1 MSIKDMIM
9 SLKIKDL
16 PDMMAISN
24 DTVCSSKLADSLK
37 ASEASM
43 KHLREIVYNNL

>member
-1 MSIKDMIM
+1 MSVKDMLM

-24 DTVCSSKLADSLK
+24 NILHKDEVANVLK

>member
-1 MSIKDMIM
+1 MSVKDMLM

-24 DTVCSSKLADSLK
+24 GILLADKVTDRQKSF
-37 ASEASM
+37 EADM
-43 KHLREIVYNNL
+43 KQLRETLYNNL

>member
-1 MSIKDMIM
+1 MSVKDMLM

-24 DTVCSSKLADSLK
+24 DIACSNKLADSLK
-37 ASEASM
+37 SSEASM